1 MEKIN
6 SMLLFA
12 GLARISFQSMASII
26 WIPYGG
32 LYAKCLKHLIRSM
45 LVCITNLVRNLWNI
59 VEINMQKSSFKR

>member
-32 LYAKCLKHLIRSM
+32 LRKMCKAFNPFNVCLH
-45 LVCITNLVRNLWNI
+45 N
-59 VEINMQKSSFKR
+59 KSG